1 MIVAI
6 LALVAV
12 HLAFELAMFV
22 TANQWT
28 KRDEKIKRDATMCVA
43 AAEQFRGDG
52 KGEEKA
58 RIATQTLIDL
68 HPSLK
73 PSIARMLIESA
84 VGEMNLKPKE

>member
-1 MIVAI
+1 MTIAI
-6 LALVAV
+6 LALVAI
-12 HLAFELAMFV
+12 HLAFELMMFV
-22 TANQWT
+22 TSNQWT
-28 KRDEKIKRDATMCVA
+28 KKDDKIRRDATMCVS

-68 HPSLK
+68 HPKLK

-84 VGEMNLKPKE
+84 VAEMNLKPKE